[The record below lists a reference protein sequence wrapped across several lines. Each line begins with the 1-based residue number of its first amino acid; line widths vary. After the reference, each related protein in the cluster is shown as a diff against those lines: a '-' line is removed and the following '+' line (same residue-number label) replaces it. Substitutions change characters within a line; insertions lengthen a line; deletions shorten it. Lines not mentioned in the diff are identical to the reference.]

1 MPIARR
7 ASSATTFGLTKL
19 LQNLNLSIRNMEWKL
34 DYSKFRVYLKDK
46 YHVAKAFL
54 FIGYIPQN
62 QALYANLQQQG
73 FILIFKPTLAL
84 PSGGVKGNVDAEL
97 VLHAMIELPN
107 YEKAVIV
114 TSDGDFYCLADY
126 LIRKGKLIKL
136 IIPDRNKY
144 SSLFRKLMRY
154 IVFMNDLRGKLEYK

>member
-1 MPIARR
+1 M
-7 ASSATTFGLTKL
+7 TKL